1 MSEAGL
7 TILVVDDEPIIRFTL
22 ADALEEA
29 GYRVLEASNVL
40 EAVATIGKVTDISA
54 IITDIDMPG
63 GLSGIDL
70 VQMVNKCQNQ
80 IPVIVTSGGHA
91 LETLNLPESTRFFS
105 KPYNLED
112 IIVALRA
119 TIAAKARS
127 RNKLGVRWSG
137 LQFGQP

>member
-7 TILVVDDEPIIRFTL
+7 TVLIVEDEPIIRFTL

-29 GYRVLEASNVL
+29 GYSVLEASNVL
-40 EAVATIGKVTDISA
+40 EAVATIGKVRHISA
-54 IITDIDMPG
+54 IVTDIDMPG

-70 VQMVNKCQNQ
+70 VQMVNNCQKQ

-91 LETLNLPESTRFFS
+91 LDTLDLPENTCFFS

-112 IIVALRA
+112 IVLALRT
-119 TIAAKARS
+119 TIAAKAKS
-127 RNKLGVRWSG
+127 RKKLGVRWSG
-137 LQFGQP
+137 LQFSQS

>member
-1 MSEAGL
+1 MSEADL
-7 TILVVDDEPIIRFTL
+7 TILVVDDEPIIRMTL

-29 GYRVLEASNVL
+29 GYKVLEASNVL
-40 EAVATIGKVTDISA
+40 EAVATIGRVTDICA
-54 IITDIDMPG
+54 IVTDIDMPG

-70 VQMVNKCQNQ
+70 LQMVNNCQTQ

-91 LETLNLPESTRFFS
+91 LDTLNLPENTRFFS

-112 IIVALRA
+112 IVLALRA
-119 TIAAKARS
+119 TIAAKAKS
-127 RNKLGVRWSG
+127 RTNLGVRWSG